1 MAKDRNQAFIA
12 EQLPPCNQ
20 MIDQAELHHVFDSIP
35 GDGRALYID
44 VFATGCYLHRNGSE
58 EAGLKLI
65 REVLH
70 RVNRISSKDYSDLF
84 QETMASLSG
93 NEKKYALAVP
103 LRAEFRSLFKD

>member
-1 MAKDRNQAFIA
+1 MAEDRNQAFIA
-12 EQLPPCNQ
+12 EQLPPRNQ
-20 MIDQAELHHVFDSIP
+20 MIDQVELHHVFDSIP

-44 VFATGCYLHRNGSE
+44 IFATGCYLHRNGSE
-58 EAGLKLI
+58 EAGLKLL